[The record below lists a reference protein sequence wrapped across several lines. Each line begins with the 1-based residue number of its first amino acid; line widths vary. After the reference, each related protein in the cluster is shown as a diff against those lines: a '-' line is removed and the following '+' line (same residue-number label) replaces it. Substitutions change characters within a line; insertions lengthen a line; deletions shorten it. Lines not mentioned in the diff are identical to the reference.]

1 MPDRSK
7 RTSLFKQDW
16 EYEPLDVNDVW
27 LYQNTLEAMIQ
38 RKFLGNTGLQY
49 LVMVQALCAQVR
61 RSLPPSGA

>member
-7 RTSLFKQDW
+7 RVSLLKQDW
-16 EYEPLDVNDVW
+16 EYEPLDVNDTW
-27 LYQNTLEAMIQ
+27 LYQNALEAMIQ
-38 RKFLGNTGLQY
+38 KKFPDGNGLQF